1 MAAAC
6 DGLCTPPHP
15 SHPPHPLSCPLTR
28 RRWLAGALGA
38 VPLALAGGP
47 ALGQTA
53 SSDTA
58 ALLRRGGVVV
68 AFRHA
73 LAPGTFDPPGF
84 RLGDCSTQRNLS
96 AEGREQA
103 RRMGAWFAA
112 QGLRPDAVRS
122 SPWCRCMDTATLAF
136 GTAQAWS
143 ALASPVGS
151 PETTTASHLQQLRT
165 ALAEATQRPGQFQV
179 WVTHMFVL
187 ADLAGA
193 NTASGEGLVL
203 RADAS
208 SGQPVVLGRLAVG

>member
-1 MAAAC
+1 MFPAV
-6 DGLCTPPHP
+6 
-15 SHPPHPLSCPLTR
+15 SPLFNR
-28 RRWLAGALGA
+28 RHCLQAGALGT
-38 VPLALAGGP
+38 LAGLTSGP
-47 ALGQTA
+47 WPGSAMAAGD
-53 SSDTA
+53 DTA

-73 LAPGTFDPPGF
+73 LAPGTFDPPHF
-84 RLGDCSTQRNLS
+84 KLGDCRTQRNLS

-103 RRMGAWFAA
+103 RRLGAWFAA

-122 SPWCRCMDTATLAF
+122 SPWCRCMDTAMLAF
-136 GTAQAWS
+136 GAAQPWE

-151 PETTTASHLQQLRT
+151 PETTTAERLALLRT
-165 ALAEATQRPGQFQV
+165 ALVEAAQRPGRFAV

-203 RADAS
+203 QADAA
-208 SGQPVVLGRLAVG
+208 GQPVVRGRLVMG